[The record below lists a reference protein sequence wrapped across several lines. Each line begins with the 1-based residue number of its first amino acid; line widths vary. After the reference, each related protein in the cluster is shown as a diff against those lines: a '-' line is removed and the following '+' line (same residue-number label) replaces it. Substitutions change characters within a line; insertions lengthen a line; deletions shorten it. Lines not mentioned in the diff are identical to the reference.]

1 LVSVFDGEKE
11 EGGVVGLFYW
21 LRKSELKRGLR
32 R

>member
-11 EGGVVGLFYW
+11 GGVVGLYYW